1 MELTREM
8 IEEILDKA
16 RSYVMS
22 EKEEYFRSQVEQMI
36 SSEDYDS
43 LYDAFYTSLAFGT
56 AGMRGVIG
64 GGTNRINTFMVRKV
78 TQGLADYCNSYSDSP
93 SVVIAY
99 DSRNWSKE
107 FALSAALVLSANGVR
122 TYLYDTL
129 HPVPMLSF
137 ALRHLGTTAGIVITA
152 SHNPSKYNGYKVYWS
167 DGGQVTPPHDIEI
180 AKLANAVSASDIKD
194 IDEAEA
200 RKSGILSGVPDS
212 VDEAYYSMVI
222 SSLRRPQVV
231 KGSPITVAYTPLHG
245 SGNVPVREMLSR
257 LGIRTEVV
265 KEQELPDGNF
275 PTVRLPNP
283 ESAEAMTKVI
293 ELAKAVK
300 ADIVLGTDPDA
311 DRMGLAIPTD
321 SGKTDYLLLT
331 GNQIASLLA
340 DYLLCTNREQGGRD
354 RKPLVVKS
362 LVTTDLVRKIAKEN
376 GADCKDVLTGFKYI
390 AREMNAID
398 QGKNKDNFFLFGCE
412 ESYGFLTVNEVH
424 DKDAVSSAVAAVEM
438 MCYYASR
445 GITLQQLKKQKKSG
459 RPAGESTYILPIEKL
474 DQLVKEAFKAG
485 SVPKLKVT
493 LSCPLGLM
501 PGSLTLKT
509 VIQEGSLVSGKKTLD
524 NFRDET
530 YPLSDAHMALAERL
544 GDLFSPARSG
554 GRYFG
559 FLALGQAKNKKDCFR
574 VYLSTSLPGAV
585 DNTYSSIT
593 ELIEACHHDRKRYG
607 KLLKE
612 AEAIKARL
620 DKLEGLDEH

>member
-22 EKEEYFRSQVEQMI
+22 EKEKYFRSQVEQMI

-78 TQGLADYCNSYSDSP
+78 TQGLADYCNSYSGSP

-340 DYLLCTNREQGGRD
+340 DYLLCTNREQGCRD

-398 QGKNKDNFFLFGCE
+398 QGENKDNFFLFGCE

-438 MCYYASR
+438 MCYYASK
-445 GITLQQLKKQKKSG
+445 GITLQQRLDSIYAHYGYYTELVFSRDYEGAEGKAEMQKIMKNL
-459 RPAGESTYILPIEKL
+459 RTL
-474 DQLVKEAFKAG
+474 KAG
-485 SVPKLKVT
+485 SRFVNRTIESVEDLLADGTGFDRADVVIIRFTSGEKLVVRPSGTEPKIKYYIFLV
-493 LSCPLGLM
+493 
-501 PGSLTLKT
+501 
-509 VIQEGSLVSGKKTLD
+509 EGRDGRSALEEKK
-524 NFRDET
+524 
-530 YPLSDAHMALAERL
+530 
-544 GDLFSPARSG
+544 GDILEEF
-554 GRYFG
+554 
-559 FLALGQAKNKKDCFR
+559 K
-574 VYLSTSLPGAV
+574 
-585 DNTYSSIT
+585 
-593 ELIEACHHDRKRYG
+593 AC
-607 KLLKE
+607 L
-612 AEAIKARL
+612 
-620 DKLEGLDEH
+620 

>member
-16 RSYVMS
+16 GSYVKS

-180 AKLANAVSASDIKD
+180 AKLANAVNASDIKD

-398 QGKNKDNFFLFGCE
+398 QGENKDNFFLFGCE

-438 MCYYASR
+438 MCYYASK
-445 GITLQQLKKQKKSG
+445 GITLQQRLDSIYAHYGYYTELVFSRDYEGAEGKAEMQKIMKNL
-459 RPAGESTYILPIEKL
+459 RTL
-474 DQLVKEAFKAG
+474 KAG
-485 SVPKLKVT
+485 SSFVNRTIESIEDLLADGTGFDRADVVIIRFTSGEKLVVRPSGTEPKIKYYIFLV
-493 LSCPLGLM
+493 
-501 PGSLTLKT
+501 
-509 VIQEGSLVSGKKTLD
+509 EGRDGRSALEEKK
-524 NFRDET
+524 
-530 YPLSDAHMALAERL
+530 
-544 GDLFSPARSG
+544 GDILEEF
-554 GRYFG
+554 
-559 FLALGQAKNKKDCFR
+559 K
-574 VYLSTSLPGAV
+574 
-585 DNTYSSIT
+585 
-593 ELIEACHHDRKRYG
+593 AC
-607 KLLKE
+607 L
-612 AEAIKARL
+612 
-620 DKLEGLDEH
+620 

>member
-16 RSYVMS
+16 RSYVKS

-78 TQGLADYCNSYSDSP
+78 TQGLADYCNSYSGSP

-340 DYLLCTNREQGGRD
+340 DYLLCTNREQGSRD

-398 QGKNKDNFFLFGCE
+398 QGENKDNFFLFGCE

-438 MCYYASR
+438 MCYYASK
-445 GITLQQLKKQKKSG
+445 GITLQQRLDSIYAHYGYYTELVFSRDYEGAEGKAEMQKIMKNL
-459 RPAGESTYILPIEKL
+459 RTL
-474 DQLVKEAFKAG
+474 KAG
-485 SVPKLKVT
+485 SSFVNRTIESVEDLLADGTGFDRADVVIIRFTSGEKLVVRPSGTEPKIKYYIFLV
-493 LSCPLGLM
+493 
-501 PGSLTLKT
+501 
-509 VIQEGSLVSGKKTLD
+509 EGRDGRSALEEKK
-524 NFRDET
+524 
-530 YPLSDAHMALAERL
+530 
-544 GDLFSPARSG
+544 GDILEEF
-554 GRYFG
+554 
-559 FLALGQAKNKKDCFR
+559 K
-574 VYLSTSLPGAV
+574 
-585 DNTYSSIT
+585 
-593 ELIEACHHDRKRYG
+593 AC
-607 KLLKE
+607 L
-612 AEAIKARL
+612 
-620 DKLEGLDEH
+620 

>member
-16 RSYVMS
+16 RSYVKS

-245 SGNVPVREMLSR
+245 SGNVPVRQMLSR

-438 MCYYASR
+438 MCYYASK
-445 GITLQQLKKQKKSG
+445 GITLQQ
-459 RPAGESTYILPIEKL
+459 RL
-474 DQLVKEAFKAG
+474 DSIYAHYGYYTELVFSRDYEGAEGKAEMQRIMKNLRTLKAG
-485 SVPKLKVT
+485 SSFVNRTIESVEDLLADGTGFDRADVVIIRFTSGEKLVVRPSGTEPKIKYYIFLV
-493 LSCPLGLM
+493 
-501 PGSLTLKT
+501 
-509 VIQEGSLVSGKKTLD
+509 EGRDGRSALEEKK
-524 NFRDET
+524 
-530 YPLSDAHMALAERL
+530 
-544 GDLFSPARSG
+544 GDILEEF
-554 GRYFG
+554 
-559 FLALGQAKNKKDCFR
+559 K
-574 VYLSTSLPGAV
+574 
-585 DNTYSSIT
+585 
-593 ELIEACHHDRKRYG
+593 AC
-607 KLLKE
+607 L
-612 AEAIKARL
+612 
-620 DKLEGLDEH
+620 